1 MARLL
6 YNAQHILRYREI
18 AIMPLQIDIP
28 HDEIAAFCQR
38 WRIREL
44 AIFGSALRDDF
55 RPDSDVD
62 VLVVFE
68 PGMRIGLI
76 GFARMENELSHILKR
91 RVDLNTP
98 NSLSR
103 RFRGEVLPEA
113 KVVYAQ
119 T

>member
-1 MARLL
+1 LIWSNDRGEKGILRPGNVAIVARLL

-55 RPDSDVD
+55 RPDSDAD
-62 VLVVFE
+62 VSAP
-68 PGMRIGLI
+68 PGR
-76 GFARMENELSHILKR
+76 
-91 RVDLNTP
+91 
-98 NSLSR
+98 
-103 RFRGEVLPEA
+103 
-113 KVVYAQ
+113 
-119 T
+119 

>member
-1 MARLL
+1 
-6 YNAQHILRYREI
+6 
-18 AIMPLQIDIP
+18 MPLQIDIP

-103 RFRGEVLPEA
+103 RFRGEVLREA